1 MSECER
7 CKAEYTPRVKWQK
20 FCSRRCN
27 NLVRHWTTEQQ
38 REWVSGNWKRYLNRL
53 AAAGKRRESL
63 TTDALLEVL
72 EEQGGRCALT
82 GVRMTNIL
90 VEGKKVWTNASVD
103 RIVSGGPYIKSNI
116 QLVCAAVNT
125 FRSQMSIE
133 EFKEWCRLVAKF
145 KGLPYG
151 TRSKLP
157 ARVSE
162 LPRQAR
168 AKEKPRSAQR
178 START
183 GGGRAGAQGRRQG
196 RGSQDAH
203 QVRRQQRTVKPS
215 RNFAK

>member
-1 MSECER
+1 MGECAR
-7 CKAEYTPRVKWQK
+7 CKAKFTPNVPWQR
-20 FCSRRCN
+20 FCSRKCN
-27 NLVRHWTTEQQ
+27 NAFQHWSTEQQ
-38 REWVSGNWKRYLNRL
+38 REWISGNWQRYLNRL
-53 AAAGKRRESL
+53 AAAGEKRRTL
-63 TTDALLEVL
+63 TTQMLLEVL

-145 KGLPYG
+145 KGLPHG

-157 ARVSE
+157 ARVPVVS
-162 LPRQAR
+162 RKAR
-168 AKEKPRSAQR
+168 AEEKPRAAQR
-178 START
+178 RTARAHS
-183 GGGRAGAQGRRQG
+183 GRSSAQGRREG

-203 QVRRQQRTVKPS
+203 KVRRQQRTVKPS
-215 RNFAK
+215 RNFTK